1 MRIGFLIT
9 ARLKS
14 TRLPIKL
21 LKILDDKLLIENVI
35 DRIKEVSSLDSI
47 VLCTSINKQDK
58 ELVDI
63 AIKNSIYYFN
73 GNEEDVLQRLLD
85 AANLFDLDY
94 IIGITGENPLFS
106 IEYTNQIIEESKKGM
121 YDFITAKGLPI
132 GCATYALK
140 TTALQLI
147 CKVKEVID
155 TEIWGYLINQ
165 PSVFNN
171 RYIDVEKE
179 FFWPDLRI
187 TCDYPEDYEFLTA
200 IFDNLDYKKRLDL
213 PYVLN
218 YLKENPYIINI
229 NKNKVQLDLNQEI
242 IDKINNY
249 FSDNLDSIL
258 EEKAIIYNK

>member
-1 MRIGFLIT
+1 MKIGFLIT

-14 TRLPIKL
+14 TRLPEKL
-21 LKILDDKLLIENVI
+21 LKSLDDKLIIENVI
-35 DRIKEVSSLDSI
+35 DRIKEVPSISTI

-58 ELVDI
+58 KLVDV
-63 AIKNSIYYFN
+63 AIENNIYYFN

-85 AANLFDLDY
+85 AANLYNLDY

-106 IEYTNQIIEESKKGM
+106 IHHTNQIIEESRKGT
-121 YDFITAKGLPI
+121 YDLITTRGLPI
-132 GCATYALK
+132 GCATYAIK
-140 TTALQLI
+140 TDALELI
-147 CKVKEVID
+147 CKIKEVID

-200 IFDNLDYKKRLDL
+200 IFDNLDYKERLDL

-218 YLKENPYIINI
+218 YLKENPYITNI